1 MTGILRAFCT
11 RILSI
16 TTVAAALTFGVAA
29 TPAHAIVM
37 PWSGAGSSGTDGA
50 PTTNL
55 GDSWKLFNGNMT
67 WDIVPSPSFGAPA
80 SSFFNVPGFA
90 NSLGT
95 FATAFQFTINSGVAG
110 IASAQLDDVTT
121 GQIWNTAISLASQRV
136 TLTAPS
142 GTELSANDAYTL
154 DIGFAGAADPT
165 TFSFA
170 ALWSDSPV
178 SNTSVPEPTTLSLFG
193 FAALALVL
201 MRRRVVTAI

>member
-1 MTGILRAFCT
+1 MTGFLRAFSA
-11 RILSI
+11 RSLSI
-16 TTVAAALTFGVAA
+16 ATVAAALIVGAAA
-29 TPAHAIVM
+29 TPAHAIVV
-37 PWSGAGSSGTDGA
+37 PWSGAGSSGADGA

-67 WDIVPSPSFGAPA
+67 WDIVPSPSFSAPA
-80 SSFFNVPGFA
+80 TSIFNVPGFN

-121 GQIWNTAISLASQRV
+121 GQIWNGAISLASQRA
-136 TLTAPS
+136 TLTAPT
-142 GTELSANDAYTL
+142 GTELSANDQYTL
-154 DIGFAGAADPT
+154 DIGFAGAADPS

-178 SNTSVPEPTTLSLFG
+178 LSTSVPEPTTLSLFG
-193 FAALALVL
+193 LAALALVL
-201 MRRRVVTAI
+201 MRRRVFTAI